1 MEGDFEAVL
10 LSRQVLDLLAGDG
23 SCNKGEDIEAYLERQ
38 VLLYLTCGTN
48 DDQTNR

>member
-23 SCNKGEDIEAYLERQ
+23 SCNEGDDLEAYLERQ
-38 VLLYLTCGTN
+38 VLMYLTGTN
-48 DDQTNR
+48 DDQINR